1 MTTISKP
8 VVVVT
13 GFEPF
18 GERKKVNLNAS
29 WTVADYIRKKRTG
42 NKKVELKAMELKV
55 AWESTYELGKEKEVE
70 SRYVSNNKPFT
81 EEIFS
86 ILTTRASLI
95 YRPDIWIAFGEDSNS
110 SKFQIELKADPKN
123 FKTKEEYKKELI
135 KKYNCSATAAEK
147 EAKKIAIPPNVKNK
161 YPKKDRRKNS
171 VELCRE
177 LKNRLNNMGY
187 PTKLS
192 RNADGYICEQMLYTL
207 LSVRTGHK
215 KLSFFIHVPTGNKMK
230 AATLKSFGLEVF
242 DYVVNTLY
250 PKI

>member
-95 YRPDIWIAFGEDSNS
+95 YRPDIWIAFGEG
-110 SKFQIELKADPKN
+110 SKKFEIELKADPNN
-123 FKTKEEYKKELI
+123 FLTKQKQ
-135 KKYNCSATAAEK
+135 
-147 EAKKIAIPPNVKNK
+147 KIGISQNLRTK
-161 YPKKDRRKNS
+161 YPRKDERKNS

-215 KLSFFIHVPTGNKMK
+215 KLSFFIHVPTGKDMEVAK
-230 AATLKSFGLEVF
+230 LKSFGLEVF

>member
-1 MTTISKP
+1 MTTTTSKP
-8 VVVVT
+8 VVVVS
-13 GFEPF
+13 GFKPF
-18 GERKKVNLNAS
+18 GYESPGEKRKVNAS
-29 WTVADYIRKKRTG
+29 WTVAEHIKKNHPTDFQ
-42 NKKVELKAMELKV
+42 KVQFKAMELKV

-110 SKFQIELKADPKN
+110 SKFQIELKADPNN
-123 FKTKEEYKKELI
+123 FLTKQKQ
-135 KKYNCSATAAEK
+135 
-147 EAKKIAIPPNVKNK
+147 KIGISQNLRTK
-161 YPKKDRRKNS
+161 YPRKDERKNS

-215 KLSFFIHVPTGNKMK
+215 KLSFFIHVPTGNVMK
-230 AATLKSFGLEVF
+230 VATLKSFGLEVF

>member
-95 YRPDIWIAFGEDSNS
+95 YRPDIWIAFGEG
-110 SKFQIELKADPKN
+110 SKKFEIELKADPNN
-123 FKTKEEYKKELI
+123 FLTKQKQ
-135 KKYNCSATAAEK
+135 
-147 EAKKIAIPPNVKNK
+147 KIGISQNLRTK
-161 YPKKDRRKNS
+161 YPRKDERKNS